1 MTRTGSMDE
10 GRDGILQENVRHTT
24 AELVGQLGASEATV
38 QRRVETLIQQGPE
51 HHGSKRRGIRP
62 STKTIIPG

>member
-1 MTRTGSMDE
+1 VYIACGKEQNNRRHMTRTGSMDE

-38 QRRVETLIQQGPE
+38 QRRVETLIQQDP
-51 HHGSKRRGIRP
+51 
-62 STKTIIPG
+62 